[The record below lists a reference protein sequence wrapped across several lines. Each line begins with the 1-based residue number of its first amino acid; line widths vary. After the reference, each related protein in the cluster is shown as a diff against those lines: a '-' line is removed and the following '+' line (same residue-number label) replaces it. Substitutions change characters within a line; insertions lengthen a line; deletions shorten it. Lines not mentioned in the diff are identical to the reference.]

1 MMGTPT
7 LSICIT
13 VKNRSRLQIDGREL
27 RLLPNCLKALVG
39 CLRPEDDA
47 ELVISDWHSDDW
59 PLEEWAEAAAKPI
72 PLRVVQVDGHF
83 SAGRGRNVAFEHAR
97 GDVLLFLDA
106 DIIVCREL
114 FDRGLRYTAQGMA
127 FYPIYFHYDDP
138 EHKTGRWLPAS
149 HGNVMLT
156 RETFLRAGKWPEL
169 KSWGREDDMLHDAV
183 KQLGQ
188 IVRVRLPGMVHQW
201 HPDTLAWKNRYADPR
216 FRQMVGAR

>member
-1 MMGTPT
+1 MGTPT

>member
-1 MMGTPT
+1 MGTPT

-183 KQLGQ
+183 KQLVQ